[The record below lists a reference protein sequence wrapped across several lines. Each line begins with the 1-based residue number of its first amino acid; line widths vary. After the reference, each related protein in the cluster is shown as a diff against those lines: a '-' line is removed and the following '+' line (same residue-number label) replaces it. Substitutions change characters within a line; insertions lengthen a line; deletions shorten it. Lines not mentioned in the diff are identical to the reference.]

1 MLKIVIPEDTEKLK
15 QYITALEYLVEKDTT
30 KKDKQIHQANLEN
43 LKEELQKRIRSEA
56 KNIVVDFLKWVLR
69 NLLKD
74 KENIIMDFGV
84 YTNII
89 NEYYRLID
97 LYISKIKY
105 YKQNNINIDN
115 EVILDTLKRILESY
129 KKEYVLFKSYDRDIV
144 FYNDLVSWYEDIP
157 KDLERFIKNLSDK
170 S

>member
-74 KENIIMDFGV
+74 KAPSCNVTRPLNMRQSGQFQNKKLCHYQKELPI
-84 YTNII
+84 YQLPKSQPSP
-89 NEYYRLID
+89 YRFFP
-97 LYISKIKY
+97 
-105 YKQNNINIDN
+105 
-115 EVILDTLKRILESY
+115 R
-129 KKEYVLFKSYDRDIV
+129 FV
-144 FYNDLVSWYEDIP
+144 F
-157 KDLERFIKNLSDK
+157 
-170 S
+170 